1 VLIPV
6 LAHPGQP
13 PMPHDLWGAWNLDP
27 VLLLGFVAVVWAYR
41 RGQTGGP
48 RRDIDTW
55 RARCFAVALAAL
67 GVALLSP
74 LDALSSALASAHMVQ
89 HLLLV
94 VVAAPLLALS
104 APSSTILRGSP
115 LAVRRASGRWRRRLR
130 LTPRNLRTLG
140 HPAAVWLLHVAVL
153 WFWHAAVPYD
163 AALASEPLHIL
174 EHASFLVT
182 AVLFWRVVIGARGAG
197 RVSNGLGVL
206 LVFAM
211 AMQSVFLSVLLTF
224 ARTPWYSGYAGT
236 TTLWGLE
243 PLSDQQLAGVIM
255 WIPAGGIYLAVALAL
270 MVGWVRAT
278 EREDRDIEEPS
289 RQGVQADLSPRVG
302 REHG

>member
-1 VLIPV
+1 VLIPI
-6 LAHPGQP
+6 LAHLGRP
-13 PMPHDLWGAWNLDP
+13 PAPHDLWGAWNLNP
-27 VLLLGFVAVVWAYR
+27 VLLLGFLLVAWAYR
-41 RGQTGGP
+41 RGQSGGP
-48 RRDIDTW
+48 WRELDGW

-94 VVAAPLLALS
+94 LVAAPLLALS
-104 APSSTILRGSP
+104 APSSAILRGSP
-115 LAVRRASGRWRRRLR
+115 LAVRRASGRWRRRLG
-130 LTPRNLRTLG
+130 LTHRNLRALR
-140 HPAAVWLLHVAVL
+140 HPAAVWLLHVGTL

-163 AALASEPLHIL
+163 AALDNELLHVA

-182 AVLFWRVVIGARGAG
+182 AVLFWHVVIGPRVGD

-224 ARTPWYSGYAGT
+224 ARTPWYSGYAET
-236 TTLWGLE
+236 TTPWGLE
-243 PLSDQQLAGVIM
+243 PLADQQLAGVIM
-255 WIPAGGIYLAVALAL
+255 WIPAGAVYLVAALAL
-270 MVGWVRAT
+270 LVAWVRAT
-278 EREDRDIEEPS
+278 ERE
-289 RQGVQADLSPRVG
+289 GPRAVAGPPG
-302 REHG
+302 RRG